1 MNAANFAGCVQIYS
15 RCGDRMSHATRCG
28 SSHLCKRRILQNI
41 RIQVVA
47 IISRLVVRMHL
58 CFGLGRN
65 NKGRCFLRNV
75 AKRLHP

>member
-1 MNAANFAGCVQIYS
+1 MLQILLDVSKFIHVVVTGCRTQRIVARVICVREGNFAE
-15 RCGDRMSHATRCG
+15 H
-28 SSHLCKRRILQNI
+28 